1 MSEADFDFI
10 EKVFPTLVKVGM
22 VHGFMDPDFA
32 KALMDECIYEKHV
45 QKLSDEA
52 LLVLADQVT
61 KKPMS

>member
-1 MSEADFDFI
+1 
-10 EKVFPTLVKVGM
+10 M